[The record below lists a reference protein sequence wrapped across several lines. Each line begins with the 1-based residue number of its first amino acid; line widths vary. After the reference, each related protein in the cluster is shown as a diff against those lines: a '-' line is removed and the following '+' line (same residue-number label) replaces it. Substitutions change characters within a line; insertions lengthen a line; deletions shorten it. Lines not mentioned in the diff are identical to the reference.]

1 MKQSLLFFI
10 IFLGVSL
17 QPEFTSESTIVAALK
32 LKIEQSEQ
40 EDELI
45 WMDSLSNLI
54 VGTTT
59 IESNYIVEETQR
71 T

>member
-1 MKQSLLFFI
+1 MSVYNQ
-10 IFLGVSL
+10 
-17 QPEFTSESTIVAALK
+17 EFTSESTIVAALK

-45 WMDSLSNLI
+45 WMDSLSKLI

-59 IESNYIVEETQR
+59 IESSYIVKETHR

>member
-1 MKQSLLFFI
+1 MSVYNQ
-10 IFLGVSL
+10 
-17 QPEFTSESTIVAALK
+17 EFTSESTIVAALK
-32 LKIEQSEQ
+32 LKIEQTEQ

-59 IESNYIVEETQR
+59 IESNYIVKETQR

>member
-1 MKQSLLFFI
+1 
-10 IFLGVSL
+10 VSVYN
-17 QPEFTSESTIVAALK
+17 QEFTSESTIVAALK

-59 IESNYIVEETQR
+59 IESNYIVKETQR

>member
-1 MKQSLLFFI
+1 
-10 IFLGVSL
+10 VSVYN
-17 QPEFTSESTIVAALK
+17 QEFTSESTIVAALK

-45 WMDSLSNLI
+45 WMDSLSKLI

-59 IESNYIVEETQR
+59 IESNYIVKETHR